1 MAKPQKNKDKKSKL
15 LEAFSRSEQIA
26 ELYAKGVTESEALL
40 NSPQDRPMDDAH
52 INDLLDQQRSKPFED
67 KLPTRQAKT
76 SRTKPARK
84 TAKGKKR

>member
-1 MAKPQKNKDKKSKL
+1 
-15 LEAFSRSEQIA
+15 
-26 ELYAKGVTESEALL
+26 
-40 NSPQDRPMDDAH
+40 MDDAH